1 MVTHWSHFRQWL
13 KHTFKI
19 NYHDWVVV
27 PNIFYYFYCHPYLG
41 KIPNLTIIFFKWV
54 GLTTTPTSLLP
65 WQSLN
70 PIPWLLENY
79 TLNSRLAGSWPG
91 ATCLVLETLHLHG
104 MGQVHE
110 ISRGK
115 SLRSGEKKRHT
126 KTCTWNAKCP
136 IFLGNFTP
144 KTSNYCLKNRALG
157 FPGTNNVYI
166 YIYIHVGYINI
177 TVGGWLGFPNSWV
190 KHKWQEQFCPKS
202 FLSL

>member
-79 TLNSRLAGSWPG
+79 TLNSRLAGSFRRNMPG
-91 ATCLVLETLHLHG
+91 SGNASPSWHGSSPWDFASHLC
-104 MGQVHE
+104 E
-110 ISRGK
+110 AER
-115 SLRSGEKKRHT
+115 KKDIH
-126 KTCTWNAKCP
+126 NM
-136 IFLGNFTP
+136 
-144 KTSNYCLKNRALG
+144 
-157 FPGTNNVYI
+157 YI
-166 YIYIHVGYINI
+166 LYIYIHVF
-177 TVGGWLGFPNSWV
+177 VGGLYKYYSRWLAWCS
-190 KHKWQEQFCPKS
+190 K
-202 FLSL
+202 FLGQT